1 MLRASALLFEFHLRV
16 NAVRTVRRKPCGMR
30 SFSLASELRGKEPPS
45 SKVLALFRE
54 PPSPSPSTSLS
65 GGRGGP
71 FLVTRCLALAG
82 GKQSHSDR
90 AESDMSPALTLN
102 FSASVSIS
110 QSRDLP
116 TCALRRPGQAPSSSP
131 LPARTQPPGR
141 GLRRAIHGNRLCA
154 NSGCEK
160 PTEHMLNASVFQSN

>member
-1 MLRASALLFEFHLRV
+1 MVLRASALLFEFHLRV
-16 NAVRTVRRKPCGMR
+16 NAVRTVRRKPCGTR
-30 SFSLASELRGKEPPS
+30 SFSLASESRGKEPPS
-45 SKVLALFRE
+45 SKVLAPFRE
-54 PPSPSPSTSLS
+54 PPSPSTSLS

-82 GKQSHSDR
+82 GKQSRSDG
-90 AESDMSPALTLN
+90 AESDTSPALTLN
-102 FSASVSIS
+102 FAASVSIS
-110 QSRDLP
+110 QSRDPP